1 LYNQKNAF
9 FGLLYMYVEIRQI
22 DVERASFMR
31 CRITGV
37 AGFIGSHLAERLL
50 VEGHEVWGIDSFVEY
65 YPRAIKER
73 NLEGARSWERFTF
86 FERDLLDPA
95 SGLHT
100 LLDGM
105 EWVFHLAAQAGVRAS
120 WGRDFARYIDNNIVA
135 TQRLLE
141 ALATSQS
148 LRRFVYAS
156 SSSIYGEHGCSPLTE
171 DTLPRPHS
179 PYGVSKL
186 AAEHLCL
193 TYHRNFD
200 LPVVLLRYFSVY
212 GPRQRPDMALHR
224 FCKAIVKDEPLSI
237 FGDGGQSRDF
247 TFVSDIVE
255 ASVRAATS
263 EQAIGK
269 ALNIAGGTHT
279 TLCEVLD
286 LLREINGGPL
296 TITHEQA
303 RPGDVHDTLADTSRA
318 AGLLGYTPRVAL
330 SDGLARQF
338 ASILDLYAH
347 RTG

>member
-1 LYNQKNAF
+1 
-9 FGLLYMYVEIRQI
+9 M
-22 DVERASFMR
+22 FMR
-31 CRITGV
+31 CLITGV

-50 VEGHEVWGIDSFVEY
+50 AEGHEVWGIDSFVDY

-73 NLEGARSWERFTF
+73 NLAGARSWDRFTF

-95 SGLHT
+95 SGLQT

-120 WGRDFARYIDNNIVA
+120 WGRDFARYIDNNVLA
-135 TQRLLE
+135 TQCLLE
-141 ALATSQS
+141 VLVTSRS

-156 SSSIYGEHGCSPLTE
+156 SSSVYGEHGYLSLTE
-171 DTLPRPHS
+171 DTPPRPHS
-179 PYGVSKL
+179 PYGVSKI
-186 AAEHLCL
+186 AAEYLCL
-193 TYHRNFD
+193 TYRQNFN

-224 FCKAIVKDEPLSI
+224 FCKAIVKGESLSI

-247 TFVSDIVE
+247 TFISDVVE

-263 EQAIGK
+263 ENAIGK

-279 TLCEVLD
+279 TLREVLD

-296 TITHEQA
+296 AITYKQT

-318 AGLLGYTPRVAL
+318 ACLLDYAPQVAL
-330 SDGLARQF
+330 QDGLARQF
-338 ASILDLYAH
+338 ASVLDLYAH
-347 RTG
+347 GAG